1 MRPHPSTSVLY
12 RVLRIVSS
20 AHVFFV
26 LAILLV
32 SAVFVL
38 GNYQEFL
45 LDSQLLLL
53 QLMSA
58 AGILGV
64 GSGLWYVSTLIIWMI
79 RRRHPMLLRLLLGLF
94 STTLSLAIVVL
105 ASTLQVVAG
114 DI

>member
-1 MRPHPSTSVLY
+1 L
-12 RVLRIVSS
+12 
-20 AHVFFV
+20 FFV

-45 LDSQLLLL
+45 LESQLLLL
-53 QLMSA
+53 QLISA

-64 GSGLWYVSTLIIWMI
+64 GSGLWYVSALVIWMI
-79 RRRHPMLLRLLLGLF
+79 RRRHAMVLRLFLGLF
-94 STTLSLAIVVL
+94 STTLSLAVVVV

-114 DI
+114 DV